1 MTALLSVKKLKVK
14 FQSDA
19 SEIIAVDGINFEIN
33 KGEVLALVGES
44 GSGKSVSALSILSLL
59 PKNAKIAGSVKLQG
73 NELVGSSQKEL
84 RRVCG
89 SQVSYIFQEPMTS
102 LNPLHTIEKQLRE
115 AVELHSATLSD
126 NVKDYIIELLVR
138 VGIDNPRQRLN
149 AYPHQLS
156 GGQRQRVMIAM
167 ALANNPKI
175 LIADEP
181 TTALDVTIESQ
192 ILDLLVELKND
203 NAMGILFITHDLG
216 LVKRLAD
223 RVCVMKSGKIVE
235 HGLVSEVFEKPGHDY
250 TKKLLFANTSVSP
263 DPISNKASVVAE
275 VSSLRVWFPIQKGL
289 LKRTVDFVKA
299 VNEDNLIVR
308 EGETEIGRA
317 HV

>member
-1 MTALLSVKKLKVK
+1 
-14 FQSDA
+14 
-19 SEIIAVDGINFEIN
+19 
-33 KGEVLALVGES
+33 
-44 GSGKSVSALSILSLL
+44 LL

-73 NELVGSSQKEL
+73 NELVDSSQKEL
-84 RRVCG
+84 RRVSG
-89 SQVSYIFQEPMTS
+89 GQVSYIFQEPMTS

-203 NAMGILFITHDLG
+203 NAM
-216 LVKRLAD
+216 
-223 RVCVMKSGKIVE
+223 
-235 HGLVSEVFEKPGHDY
+235 
-250 TKKLLFANTSVSP
+250 
-263 DPISNKASVVAE
+263 
-275 VSSLRVWFPIQKGL
+275 
-289 LKRTVDFVKA
+289 
-299 VNEDNLIVR
+299 
-308 EGETEIGRA
+308 
-317 HV
+317 

>member
-203 NAMGILFITHDLG
+203 NAM
-216 LVKRLAD
+216 
-223 RVCVMKSGKIVE
+223 
-235 HGLVSEVFEKPGHDY
+235 
-250 TKKLLFANTSVSP
+250 
-263 DPISNKASVVAE
+263 
-275 VSSLRVWFPIQKGL
+275 
-289 LKRTVDFVKA
+289 
-299 VNEDNLIVR
+299 
-308 EGETEIGRA
+308 
-317 HV
+317 